1 MPPSSPVSAQPRI
14 TLNDIAEHAG
24 VSRATVSLVLRNVP
38 SVAANTRRRVQH
50 SMRVLGY
57 VYNRAAA
64 SLRTQRSHAI
74 GLIVSDIA
82 NPFFAEVIIAIE
94 RRLDLAGYVTLLGN
108 TSEDPKKED
117 RVWRTMHEFPAAG
130 LLICPT
136 LRPANEPGPVPGVPT
151 VAFTRFLSG
160 VDFVGTD
167 NAAGAEMA
175 VKHLRSI
182 GHRRI
187 AFVGGDPRRSTGQ
200 ERFRGYVAAL
210 QSFGQTVEDSLVVPT
225 APNRAGG
232 REGLSRLLK
241 LAEAPTAALCFN
253 DVVAF
258 GAIEALYQYRKTPG
272 LNFGIVGFNNVAEAA
287 QSHPGL
293 TTIDTSPSNLGEA
306 AADLLLQRIAAP
318 EAPIRRIILE
328 PRLIVRASC
337 GAQGSSTGPSNAS
350 RLADR
355 SNSAL
360 SVETDLP
367 RAPQGLAD
375 NPLP

>member
-1 MPPSSPVSAQPRI
+1 MPPGDTTSTSQPRI

-38 SVAANTRRRVQH
+38 SVAAGTRRRVQN

-74 GLIVSDIA
+74 GLIISDIA

-94 RRLDLAGYVTLLGN
+94 GRLDLAGYVTLLGN

-136 LRPANEPGPVPGVPT
+136 LRPENEPGLVPGVPT
-151 VAFTRFLSG
+151 VAFARFLSG
-160 VDFVGTD
+160 IDFVGTD
-167 NAAGAEMA
+167 NTAGAEMA
-175 VKHLRSI
+175 VRHLRSI

-187 AFVGGDPRRSTGQ
+187 AFVGGDPRRSTGR

-210 QSFGQTVEDSLVVPT
+210 QLLGQTVDDSLVISTP
-225 APNRAGG
+225 PSRAGG
-232 REGLSRLLK
+232 REGLSQLLK

-253 DVVAF
+253 DVVAL
-258 GAIEALYQYRKTPG
+258 GAIEALYQHRITPG
-272 LNFGIVGFNNVAEAA
+272 ANFGIVGFNNVAEAA

-293 TTIDTSPSNLGEA
+293 TTIDTSPANLGEA
-306 AADLLLQRIAAP
+306 AADLLLQRIVAP

-337 GAQGSSTGPSNAS
+337 GAKDIV
-350 RLADR
+350 DR
-355 SNSAL
+355 G
-360 SVETDLP
+360 DLP
-367 RAPQGLAD
+367 SLVEAGQALRSPHQIYSVPK
-375 NPLP
+375 NEH

>member
-1 MPPSSPVSAQPRI
+1 MPPSPPTPAAQSRI

-38 SVAANTRRRVQH
+38 TVAAGTRLRVQN
-50 SMRVLGY
+50 SMRLLGY
-57 VYNRAAA
+57 IYNRAAA

-136 LRPANEPGPVPGVPT
+136 LRPGNEPSPVPGVPT
-151 VAFTRFLSG
+151 VAFARFLSG
-160 VDFVGTD
+160 IDFVGTD

-175 VKHLRSI
+175 VRHLRSV

-187 AFVGGDPRRSTGQ
+187 AFVGGDPRRSTGR

-210 QSFGQTVEDSLVVPT
+210 QSLGQTVDDSLVVPT
-225 APNRAGG
+225 SPNRAGG

-253 DVVAF
+253 DVVAL
-258 GAIEALYQYRKTPG
+258 GAIEALYQHRKTPG
-272 LNFGIVGFNNVAEAA
+272 VSFGIVGFNNVAEAA

-293 TTIDTSPSNLGEA
+293 TTIDTSPANLGEA

-318 EAPIRRIILE
+318 EASIRRIILE

-337 GAQGSSTGPSNAS
+337 GAQRSSPGSS
-350 RLADR
+350 
-355 SNSAL
+355 
-360 SVETDLP
+360 
-367 RAPQGLAD
+367 
-375 NPLP
+375 NPIPPEK

>member
-1 MPPSSPVSAQPRI
+1 MPPGNVTSTSQPRI
-14 TLNDIAEHAG
+14 TLNNIAEHAG

-38 SVAANTRRRVQH
+38 SVAADTRRRVQK

-108 TSEDPKKED
+108 TSEDPNKED

-136 LRPANEPGPVPGVPT
+136 LRPGNAYSLVPGVPT
-151 VAFTRFLSG
+151 VAFARFLSG
-160 VDFVGTD
+160 IDFVGTD

-175 VKHLRSI
+175 VRHLRSI

-187 AFVGGDPRRSTGQ
+187 AFVGGDPQRSTGQ

-210 QSFGQTVEDSLVVPT
+210 QALGQTVDDSFVIPT
-225 APNRAGG
+225 PPNRAGG
-232 REGLSRLLK
+232 REGLRQLLK

-253 DVVAF
+253 DVVAL
-258 GAIEALYQYRKTPG
+258 GAIEALYQHRITPG
-272 LNFGIVGFNNVAEAA
+272 VDFGIVGFNNVAEAA

-293 TTIDTSPSNLGEA
+293 TTIDTSPANLGEA
-306 AADLLLQRIAAP
+306 AADLLLQRIVTP

-328 PRLIVRASC
+328 PRLIVRESC
-337 GAQGSSTGPSNAS
+337 GAKDIGDREELP
-350 RLADR
+350 LLVEADQATR
-355 SNSAL
+355 SPHQIL
-360 SVETDLP
+360 SVPKNEH
-367 RAPQGLAD
+367 
-375 NPLP
+375 